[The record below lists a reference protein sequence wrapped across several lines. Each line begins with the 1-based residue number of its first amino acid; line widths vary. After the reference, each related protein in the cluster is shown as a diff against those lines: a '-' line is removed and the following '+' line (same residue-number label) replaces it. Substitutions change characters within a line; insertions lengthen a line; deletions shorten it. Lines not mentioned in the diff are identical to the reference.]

1 MILLLC
7 TVLVLSGCSGLPGRT
22 NITSLLSAPKFSQT
36 ESDIIKAID
45 NHIGDNITLRHSTS
59 QGYSAPVQFIDI
71 DGKDED
77 EAVVFYYAPNKGANI
92 RIAVL
97 SYEDDDWKIV
107 SDKEGLGSEV
117 FFFSAVEFEEMA
129 AKQLLVGYNTGN
141 SDENFFVA
149 YFNDGT
155 EEPAEYTESCQDIIV
170 GDVTYDGYDDVILTN
185 RTADGRIRIR
195 SLTYTGDGEFKTVGL
210 RTLKIYNV
218 EITKLTLARSKDG
231 ETVLYADY
239 RDNYNQMHTEG
250 IVFREEGKMFNP
262 FPVTVVSRQ
271 WEYSTDLNCV
281 DIDGD
286 GYIETPS
293 VIHEERTEEPAVLKT
308 VEWTDYTLAQP
319 VRKYIGIYDT
329 QEAMFVA
336 VPDSWQNNIYTKYN
350 GDSWQIFRKTED
362 EGTAED
368 EDNMLLTV
376 AQVEYRNEIET
387 GAYSYLVYK
396 DAKTW
401 HFSFGKQVELSEIQ
415 HMLKSVTDL
424 E

>member
-1 MILLLC
+1 MMLC
-7 TVLVLSGCSGLPGRT
+7 TVLVLSGCSVMPGRT

-97 SYEDDDWKIV
+97 SYENDDWKIV
-107 SDKEGLGSEV
+107 SDKEGLGTEV
-117 FFFSAVEFEEMA
+117 FFFSAVEFETME

-170 GDVTYDGYDDVILTN
+170 GDVTYDGYDDVILSN
-185 RTADGRIRIR
+185 RTAEGRIRLR
-195 SLTYTGDGEFKTVGL
+195 SLTYAGNGEFKMLGG
-210 RTLKIYNV
+210 RNLKYYNIDV
-218 EITKLTLARSKDG
+218 TQLAMSQSKDG

-293 VIHEERTEEPAVLKT
+293 VIHEERTEEPDVLKT
-308 VEWTDYTLAQP
+308 V
-319 VRKYIGIYDT
+319 
-329 QEAMFVA
+329 
-336 VPDSWQNNIYTKYN
+336 
-350 GDSWQIFRKTED
+350 
-362 EGTAED
+362 
-368 EDNMLLTV
+368 
-376 AQVEYRNEIET
+376 
-387 GAYSYLVYK
+387 
-396 DAKTW
+396 
-401 HFSFGKQVELSEIQ
+401 
-415 HMLKSVTDL
+415 
-424 E
+424 

>member
-1 MILLLC
+1 ML
-7 TVLVLSGCSGLPGRT
+7 TFSGCSGLPGKN

-36 ESDIIKAID
+36 ESEIVEAIG
-45 NHIGDNITLRHSTS
+45 NYTGDNITLRHSTS

-71 DGKDED
+71 DGGDKE

-92 RIAVL
+92 RMAVL
-97 SYEDDDWKIV
+97 SYDNEDWRIV
-107 SDKEGLGSEV
+107 SDREGLGTEV
-117 FFFSAVEFEEMA
+117 FFFSAVNLEGMS
-129 AKQLLVGYNTGN
+129 AKQLFVGYNTGN
-141 SDENFFVA
+141 SDENIFAA
-149 YFNDGT
+149 YFTDST
-155 EEPAEYTESCQDIIV
+155 AEPAEYTESCQDIIV
-170 GDVTYDGYDDVILTN
+170 GDVTHDGYDDVILTN
-185 RTADGRIRIR
+185 RTSDGRIRIR

-250 IVFREEGKMFNP
+250 VLFKDGGKMFNA
-262 FPVTVVSRQ
+262 FPVTVISRQ
-271 WEYSTDLNCV
+271 WEYNRALNCT

-293 VIHEERTEEPAVLKT
+293 VIYEERTEEPAVLKT
-308 VEWTDYTLAQP
+308 VEWTDYTQQPP
-319 VRKYIGIYDT
+319 VRKYIGICNT
-329 QEAMFVA
+329 QESLFVA

-362 EGTAED
+362 EEDAESD
-368 EDNMLLTV
+368 ENMLLTV
-376 AQVEYRNEIET
+376 SQVEYRNEIET
-387 GAYSYLVYK
+387 GAYSYLIYK
-396 DAKTW
+396 NAKTW
-401 HFSFGKQVELSEIQ
+401 HFTFGRQVELSEIE
-415 HMLKSVTDL
+415 HIIKSVTNL